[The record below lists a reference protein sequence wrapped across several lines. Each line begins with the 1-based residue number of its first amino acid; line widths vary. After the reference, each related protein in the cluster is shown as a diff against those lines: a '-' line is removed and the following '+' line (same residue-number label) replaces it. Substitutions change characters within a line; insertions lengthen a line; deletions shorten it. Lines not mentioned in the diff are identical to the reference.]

1 MPLVDVNAMLAARE
15 ERARLQK
22 ALLRRFSKPLI
33 CFTLNIPGP
42 LKSDPEICRAFH
54 RGVKLLRN
62 RFTILHEALS
72 LLDTG
77 CEAIFVVEGDPV
89 RLKIQCMA
97 IEEADE
103 TGRLYDLDVLDNEGR
118 KLDRPHPRTCLIC
131 CKPAHEC
138 ARSRAHSIE
147 ELFRRCMDILRRDRQ
162 RDTARHIA
170 QLAQRALLF
179 EAAVGPK
186 PGLVDRLDNGA
197 HDDMD
202 FFSFLRAVPVLSP
215 YFEEAALI
223 GMNNGPKDLF
233 PLLAEAGMRGEEA
246 MFRAT
251 GGVNTHKGA
260 IFSMGLLCAATGKLY
275 AAGKPFAPDPAFSLC
290 GHMVEDAV
298 KTHFEGLT
306 PENAA
311 TVGDRLYLAH
321 GITGVRGMAAAGFP
335 AVTKVALPKLRRGL
349 SMGLSLNDAAC
360 GTLLSLLCVV
370 PDTVFIG
377 RSSLSR
383 WQALAAELS
392 ELLSEQPFPGPE
404 QLDRLNQ
411 SFVSEGLSPGGCAD
425 LLALTLFAHF
435 AETQGC

>member
-1 MPLVDVNAMLAARE
+1 MMAARE

-54 RGVKLLRN
+54 RGVKLLRS
-62 RFTILHEALS
+62 RFAILHEALS

-77 CEAIFVVEGDPV
+77 CEAIFVVEEDPAH
-89 RLKIQCMA
+89 LKIQCIA

-103 TGRLYDLDVLDNEGR
+103 TGRLYDLDVLDREGR

-131 CKPAHEC
+131 CKPAYEC

-147 ELFRRCMDILRRDRQ
+147 ELFGRCMDILYRDRQ
-162 RDTARHIA
+162 RDAARHIA
-170 QLAQRALLF
+170 QLAQRSLLF
-179 EAAVGPK
+179 EAAMGPK

-202 FFSFLRAVPVLSP
+202 LFTFLCAVPALSP
-215 YFEEAALI
+215 CFEEAALI
-223 GMNNGPKDLF
+223 GMKHGPTELF
-233 PLLAEAGMRGEEA
+233 PLLAEAGRRGEEA
-246 MFRAT
+246 MFQAT

-260 IFSMGLLCAATGKLY
+260 IFSMGLLCAAAGQLY
-275 AAGKPFAPDPAFSLC
+275 AAGKPFAPGPAFALC
-290 GHMVEDAV
+290 GHMVERAV
-298 KTHFEGLT
+298 KAHFDGLS

-321 GITGVRGMAAAGFP
+321 GITGVRGMAAEGFP

-370 PDTVFIG
+370 PDTVLIG

-383 WQALAAELS
+383 WQTLAAELS
-392 ELLSEQPFPGPE
+392 ELLGEQPFPGPE
-404 QLDRLNQ
+404 QLNRLNQ
-411 SFVSEGLSPGGCAD
+411 SFVAEGLSPGGCAD

-435 AETQGC
+435 AETQGY